1 MERGKVDPIRDAN
14 QSQHGRDAHAPLAFV
29 SRKLS
34 FQHRISE
41 FSEKQK
47 NAPCGQDAF
56 FTLVGNLFGSRLAG
70 VKFDGELFVDD
81 GIDFL
86 ACGDADDAAAEV
98 VFVHQKPIR
107 NGDNLGELDAALGE
121 AGGFVI
127 ALDGNDI
134 TGLEVHGR
142 DVGFATVHRHMTMA
156 DHLAGATE
164 SLGEAHFLND
174 IVEAGLKELK
184 EDFTGHTTAAAG
196 DLEVAAEL
204 ALEDSILVTELLF
217 LSKSD

>member
-1 MERGKVDPIRDAN
+1 M
-14 QSQHGRDAHAPLAFV
+14 SQN
-29 SRKLS
+29 S
-34 FQHRISE
+34 FTA
-41 FSEKQK
+41 QK

-70 VKFDGELFVDD
+70 VKFDDELFVDD

-127 ALDGNDI
+127 TLDGNDI
-134 TGLEVHGR
+134 AGLEIHGR

-156 DHLAGATE
+156 DHLAGAAE
-164 SLGEAHFLND
+164 CLGEAHFLHD
-174 IVEAGLKELK
+174 IVEAGLEELEK
-184 EDFTGHTTAAAG
+184 DFTGHATAAAG

-217 LSKSD
+217 FSESD